1 MAAST
6 TVRTAD
12 DLARRVVREIA
23 PEELPSFDVVAAPY
37 LENPRQAERRLR
49 QAYDDPIGFGLGD
62 VVAMATPVIALVSGS
77 VITAVSD
84 SIGTAVRDGAAGAA
98 RKVWRKLRGKPDEPL
113 ALPPTPLTTAQLA
126 EVRQIALDR
135 ALALGVKQ
143 PKADALA
150 DAVIAALVLR
160 DATQD
165 DANRDDATRAGTAQ
179 DDPDADGEPRRK
191 AGGTPR

>member
-12 DLARRVVREIA
+12 DLARRVVRKIA

-62 VVAMATPVIALVSGS
+62 LVAMATPVIALVSGS

-84 SIGTAVRDGAAGAA
+84 SIGTAVRDGATSAA
-98 RKVWRKLRGKPDEPL
+98 RKAWRKVRGKPDEPP

-126 EVRQIALDR
+126 DVRQIALDR
-135 ALALGVKQ
+135 ALSLGMKQ
-143 PKADALA
+143 QKADALA

-160 DATQD
+160 DTTQD
-165 DANRDDATRAGTAQ
+165 DTDQAGPAQDRTAQ
-179 DDPDADGEPRRK
+179 DDPDADGDPRHK
-191 AGGTPR
+191 AGDTSR

>member
-12 DLARRVVREIA
+12 DLARHVVRKIA

-49 QAYDDPIGFGLGD
+49 QAHDDPIGFGLGD

-84 SIGTAVRDGAAGAA
+84 SIGTAVRDGMTSAV
-98 RKVWRKLRGKPDEPL
+98 RKAWRKMRGKPDEPL
-113 ALPPTPLTTAQLA
+113 ALPSTPLTTAQLA
-126 EVRQIALDR
+126 EVRQIALER
-135 ALALGVKQ
+135 ALSLGMKQ
-143 PKADALA
+143 QKADALA

-160 DATQD
+160 DADQADTDQS
-165 DANRDDATRAGTAQ
+165 DAGQ
-179 DDPDADGEPRRK
+179 GDPDDDQPRRK
-191 AGGTPR
+191 GGGTSR